1 MPEVCA
7 LQAMDSAAVRGTRY
21 LIGEAFATKD
31 SPKAASRHD
40 DRRAPPRREDCRAP
54 PRAPPSS
61 PSQPDWPVEFREYA
75 ERHGDWDI
83 GEWNSDFH
91 IALAA
96 PQHLRLRPGFARV
109 AKDSVA
115 CPSSWHAPVSLPMAA
130 RSPPAPLTMH
140 VGPEADDA
148 EDLCLLGGE
157 PRCLARHAS
166 PYQRRK
172 QQQKHPTRI
181 NLQVHCMFT
190 VILAEVLSD
199 ELTIMRFEIW
209 TRATCFNCGPNNNK
223 WFVLRYEYDRHS
235 LNFTEINPF
244 PEEMWLAN

>member
-1 MPEVCA
+1 
-7 LQAMDSAAVRGTRY
+7 LQAMDRDAVRGTRY

-31 SPKAASRHD
+31 SPKAASRRD
-40 DRRAPPRREDCRAP
+40 GCRAPPRREDCRAP

-83 GEWNSDFH
+83 GERNSDFP

-96 PQHLRLRPGFARV
+96 PQHLRLWPGFASV
-109 AKDSVA
+109 AQDSAA
-115 CPSSWHAPVSLPMAA
+115 CPSGWHLSLFQLAA
-130 RSPPAPLTMH
+130 RSPHASLTMH
-140 VGPEADDA
+140 VGAEADDA

-172 QQQKHPTRI
+172 QQQKHLTRI

-190 VILAEVLSD
+190 VILAEVLSY
-199 ELTIMRFEIW
+199 ELTIMRSEI
-209 TRATCFNCGPNNNK
+209 
-223 WFVLRYEYDRHS
+223 
-235 LNFTEINPF
+235 
-244 PEEMWLAN
+244 